1 MITQRF
7 NTNIEWRNYWP
18 TNHYMMGMFQLLE
31 YLESNLKVD
40 TNLKM
45 IEIGSYMGESTML
58 FASINIFNEIHSIEP
73 FEGNEEFNDLFG
85 YDWEMVKNEYLT
97 NTRYWDNIRLW
108 EDYSYDVADKFVDES
123 FDFVYVDAIHTYD
136 EVKNDLQLY
145 LPKVKQGGFIGGH
158 DYMDYFEGCKKAVD
172 EVVGKPDKIFRD
184 YSWIKK
190 I

>member
-1 MITQRF
+1 
-7 NTNIEWRNYWP
+7 
-18 TNHYMMGMFQLLE
+18 MMGMFQLLE

-108 EDYSYDVADKFVDES
+108 EDYSYD
-123 FDFVYVDAIHTYD
+123 
-136 EVKNDLQLY
+136 
-145 LPKVKQGGFIGGH
+145 KQ
-158 DYMDYFEGCKKAVD
+158 
-172 EVVGKPDKIFRD
+172 
-184 YSWIKK
+184 
-190 I
+190 